1 MLLFKELYQ
10 YRELLKS
17 NIKKEIRGK
26 YKGSFLGVLWSFVSP
41 LLMVLVYSFIFPLL
55 MGTPDDYVVY
65 LVTGILPWTFFAG
78 CVSSGTIT
86 VILNANLI
94 KKVYFPREVLPISV
108 VLSGAINFVISC
120 IVIFIFLLTSG
131 IGLSGNLVYF
141 PLILLIQV
149 MFSLGVTFILAAIN
163 VYIRDIEYIMNFIIL
178 LLMYLT
184 PILWE
189 VNMIT
194 TKAPQFKEY
203 VKYLFINP
211 MAGIIDSYHQIFYYK
226 SAPNSNILLYT
237 LVISVVLMI
246 VGYFTYR
253 KLEKGFAEEL

>member
-1 MLLFKELYQ
+1 MFKELYQ

-17 NIKKEIRGK
+17 NVKKEIRGK
-26 YKGSFLGVLWSFVSP
+26 YKGSFLGVLWSFISP

-55 MGTPDDYVVY
+55 MGTPEDYVVY
-65 LVTGILPWTFFAG
+65 LVTGILPWTFFTG

-94 KKVYFPREVLPISV
+94 KKVYFPREILPISV

-120 IVIFIFLLTSG
+120 FVIFIFLFTSG
-131 IGLSGNLVYF
+131 IGVSPYLIYF
-141 PLILLIQV
+141 PIILLIQII
-149 MFSLGVTFILAAIN
+149 FSLGVTFILASVN
-163 VYIRDIEYIMNFIIL
+163 VYIRDIEYITNFMIL

-189 VNMIT
+189 VSMIT
-194 TKAPQFKEY
+194 ERAPHLVEY

-211 MAGIIDSYHQIFYYK
+211 MAGIIDSYHQIFYYQN
-226 SAPNSNILLYT
+226 APNMMLLLYT
-237 LVISVVLMI
+237 FVVSCALLLI
-246 VGYFTYR
+246 GFFTYR